1 MTKTIT
7 VTGTGQVSV
16 KPDLIAISIR
26 LETREKE
33 YDKTMAVAAE
43 RINALDKS
51 LQEIGFEKKAVKT
64 KSFNVGTNYENV
76 KVSDGN
82 YKRVL
87 KEYVC
92 VHNLAV
98 EFDLDMKRLS
108 SALAAMSACLAKPEF
123 SVSFTVKDPTAV
135 GNELLQVAARNAKEK
150 ADILCA
156 ASGVRRG
163 ELLSVNYSWG
173 ATNVCSPTE
182 YRVES
187 RRMTKVM
194 ASAANIEIEPD
205 DIKASDSATFVWKI
219 L

>member
-64 KSFNVGTNYENV
+64 KSLNVGTNYENV

-135 GNELLQVAARNAKEK
+135 GNELLQVA
-150 ADILCA
+150 DILCA

-163 ELLSVNYSWG
+163 ELLSVNYSCG
-173 ATNVCSPTE
+173 ETNVCSPTE

-187 RRMTKVM
+187 RHMTKVM

-205 DIKASDSATFVWKI
+205 YIKASDSATFVWEI